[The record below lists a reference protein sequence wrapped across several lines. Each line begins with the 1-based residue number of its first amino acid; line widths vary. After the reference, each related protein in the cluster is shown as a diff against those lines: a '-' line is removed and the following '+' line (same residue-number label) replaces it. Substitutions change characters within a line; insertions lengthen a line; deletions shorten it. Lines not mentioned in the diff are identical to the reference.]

1 MPTNL
6 IVSNFWSMKIT
17 PMWFSALVG
26 RKIAIFISFG
36 LLLAYLGVP
45 HQINWLS
52 FPFITV
58 FAEKK
63 IPYTIVLEGNV
74 GAGKS
79 TFVDIISRNDSRIS
93 AFPEP
98 VEAWQNVSGT
108 GVNMLDLMFKDGK
121 RWSGTFQLVSTL
133 SRYVYFIR

>member
-1 MPTNL
+1 M
-6 IVSNFWSMKIT
+6 
-17 PMWFSALVG
+17 
-26 RKIAIFISFG
+26 
-36 LLLAYLGVP
+36 
-45 HQINWLS
+45 
-52 FPFITV
+52 
-58 FAEKK
+58 

-133 SRYVYFIR
+133 SR

>member
-1 MPTNL
+1 MIL
-6 IVSNFWSMKIT
+6 IHFLFK
-17 PMWFSALVG
+17 
-26 RKIAIFISFG
+26 
-36 LLLAYLGVP
+36 
-45 HQINWLS
+45 
-52 FPFITV
+52 TV
-58 FAEKK
+58 FDEKK

-93 AFPEP
+93 PVPEP

-133 SRYVYFIR
+133 SR